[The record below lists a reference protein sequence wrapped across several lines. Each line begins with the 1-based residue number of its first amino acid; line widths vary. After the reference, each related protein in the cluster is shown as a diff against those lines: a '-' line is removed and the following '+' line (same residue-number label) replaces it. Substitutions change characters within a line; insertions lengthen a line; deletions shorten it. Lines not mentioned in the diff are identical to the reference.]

1 MIVHQATPIDRA
13 LPFLVIV
20 IGAVAAV
27 THEAILTSALMLMG
41 AEIAIP
47 EERARL
53 LAFGVVV
60 GIALAAAILV
70 RRPAW
75 SFARAATLT
84 VAAILILR
92 WIPLENVLYG
102 REIALIIIAV
112 GIVSALRSAPWA
124 VALAV
129 AVVLFTPA
137 IPLRTLAL
145 PIVVLIAACAA
156 ALRGRETRALLL
168 HSSAFVLM
176 VMLMFFPWSGAF
188 ARALPVML
196 RGVTITER
204 EPVRIAL
211 AAGQSVELQVP
222 HGAVS
227 IILSGSNIPKLRKGV
242 VVGRVDPGGV
252 PLRVGDFADWGVLR
266 REQFY
271 ASRNPLPRD
280 PAGLLR
286 DYGQASWI
294 DGAGRIRLP
303 KTPTIRITARQDL
316 PPGARLQIDA
326 FEMEC
331 R

>member
-1 MIVHQATPIDRA
+1 
-13 LPFLVIV
+13 
-20 IGAVAAV
+20 
-27 THEAILTSALMLMG
+27 
-41 AEIAIP
+41 
-47 EERARL
+47 
-53 LAFGVVV
+53 
-60 GIALAAAILV
+60 
-70 RRPAW
+70 
-75 SFARAATLT
+75 
-84 VAAILILR
+84 
-92 WIPLENVLYG
+92 
-102 REIALIIIAV
+102 
-112 GIVSALRSAPWA
+112 
-124 VALAV
+124 
-129 AVVLFTPA
+129 
-137 IPLRTLAL
+137 
-145 PIVVLIAACAA
+145 
-156 ALRGRETRALLL
+156 
-168 HSSAFVLM
+168 
-176 VMLMFFPWSGAF
+176 
-188 ARALPVML
+188 ML

-227 IILSGSNIPKLRKGV
+227 IILSGSNSPKLRKGV